1 MKLKPRTPRA
11 RSRQTQALAATVLLV
26 MGAFSVSLLNSPAA
40 HADPTV
46 HTIVEGTPEAWAP
59 YLSSK
64 SNNLHINTNITISCY
79 LTGDT
84 VNGPYGSENVWD
96 LVSGGSPA
104 GGSGG
109 DVETGTF
116 VPDAD
121 IYTGSN
127 SPVVPRC
134 STALGHTIGSNQIQL
149 NSGPGTGTNL
159 GFVNPGQLL
168 EIKCYKTGTNVSGPY
183 GTENIWDLITVTWFA
198 PAVYVPDALVYTGS
212 NSAVV
217 PACN

>member
-1 MKLKPRTPRA
+1 VVG
-11 RSRQTQALAATVLLV
+11 ALGATTLDT
-26 MGAFSVSLLNSPAA
+26 PAA
-40 HADPTV
+40 LADPTV
-46 HTIVEGTPEAWAP
+46 HTLVEGTPEAWAP
-59 YLSSK
+59 YVSST
-64 SNNLHINTNITISCY
+64 SNNLHRNTYITISCY

-84 VNGPYGSENVWD
+84 VTGPYGSENVWD

-134 STALGHTIGSNQIQL
+134 STALGQTIGGNQVPL
-149 NSGPGTGTNL
+149 YSGPGTNYTYL
-159 GFVNPGQLL
+159 GPASSGQLL
-168 EIKCYKTGTNVSGPY
+168 EIKCYSTGTPVSGPY

-198 PAVYVPDALVYTGS
+198 PAVWVPDALVYTGS

-217 PACN
+217 PHC